1 MNDKEQFY
9 RQIVLQKCVSP
20 DFKELTHFLFFWK
33 KEIIRLLWKLE
44 SLALP
49 GEAGVCTLA
58 GERGA

>member
-20 DFKELTHFLFFWK
+20 DLKELTHFLFFWK

-44 SLALP
+44 ISFWEQSVLIS
-49 GEAGVCTLA
+49 
-58 GERGA
+58 